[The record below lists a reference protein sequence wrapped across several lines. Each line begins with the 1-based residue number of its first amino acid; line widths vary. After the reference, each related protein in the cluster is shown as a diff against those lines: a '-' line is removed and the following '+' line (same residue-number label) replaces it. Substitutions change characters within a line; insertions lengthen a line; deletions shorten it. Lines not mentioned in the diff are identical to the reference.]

1 MTGNGAA
8 APRPV
13 AAHEALLALFE
24 DRGYA
29 RVEPPVLQP
38 VEPFLELSGE
48 DIRRR
53 IFITQDGA
61 GAELCLRPE
70 YTIPVGRHHRAVA
83 DGQAADYSYLGPV
96 FRLRAA
102 EPDEFHQA
110 GIESIGRT
118 DVPAADAEILGLAL
132 DGLDRLGRGEGQVR
146 LGDMGLITAL
156 LDALNVQPAAK
167 RRTLRAVAAG
177 RSLDAVAA
185 PVAVD
190 AAHAGL
196 LSAIQ
201 GQDPQGV
208 RAFVEDVLAIA
219 GISRVGGRTAGEI
232 AERFLAKAAAHAE
245 GGAGLGARARE
256 VLDAYLA
263 LTGDPDAAA
272 SAARDLARRAGL
284 DDPRLEAALA
294 LFEERN
300 GFIAA
305 RGLPLERFVFTGSF
319 ARNLDYYTGFIFE
332 VADGEGGE
340 SAADIKPLVGGGRYD
355 GLLQHLGSTYA
366 LPAVGCSFWLERLG
380 GER

>member
-1 MTGNGAA
+1 M
-8 APRPV
+8 
-13 AAHEALLALFE
+13 
-24 DRGYA
+24 
-29 RVEPPVLQP
+29 
-38 VEPFLELSGE
+38 
-48 DIRRR
+48 
-53 IFITQDGA
+53 
-61 GAELCLRPE
+61 
-70 YTIPVGRHHRAVA
+70 
-83 DGQAADYSYLGPV
+83 
-96 FRLRAA
+96 
-102 EPDEFHQA
+102 
-110 GIESIGRT
+110 
-118 DVPAADAEILGLAL
+118 PAADAEILGLAL
-132 DGLDRLGRGEGQVR
+132 DGLDRLGRGDGQVR

-177 RSLDAVAA
+177 RSLDAIAA

-245 GGAGLGARARE
+245 GGVGLGARARE

-332 VADGEGGE
+332 VGQDGE
-340 SAADIKPLVGGGRYD
+340 KPVVGGGRYD
-355 GLLQHLGSTYA
+355 GLLQHLGSRDA

>member
-1 MTGNGAA
+1 M
-8 APRPV
+8 
-13 AAHEALLALFE
+13 
-24 DRGYA
+24 
-29 RVEPPVLQP
+29 
-38 VEPFLELSGE
+38 
-48 DIRRR
+48 
-53 IFITQDGA
+53 
-61 GAELCLRPE
+61 
-70 YTIPVGRHHRAVA
+70 
-83 DGQAADYSYLGPV
+83 
-96 FRLRAA
+96 
-102 EPDEFHQA
+102 
-110 GIESIGRT
+110 
-118 DVPAADAEILGLAL
+118 PAADAEILGLAL

-340 SAADIKPLVGGGRYD
+340 SAAGIKPLVGGGRYD
-355 GLLQHLGSTYA
+355 GLLQHLGSPDA